1 MRLIAATSAAAGTLL
16 VTLGVLQSDD
26 RTAFSPHAEVPSAVH
41 RSSAS
46 ADIPADASAAD
57 LNGVVQQYCVRCH
70 SDARM
75 RGNLSLETFDV
86 ERSEE
91 QAEVAERMIR
101 KLRAGMMPPSSA
113 RRPGSDTLVVL
124 ASTLEQAMDEAAES
138 RPNPGSRVFQRLNR
152 ADYERSIMDLLGL
165 HVDASEYL
173 PADTRSANFDNIAD
187 VQMLSPTLMSAY
199 LNAASDVA
207 RFAIGDPD
215 AGEAESTYR
224 IPRLVS
230 QWERVEGA
238 PYGSRGGVSTM
249 HNFPADGTY
258 NFRVSFHHSPEG
270 KLYGQNEPGEQV
282 EISIDGERV
291 RLLPLDRFMAE
302 EDPGGNG
309 LVLETGPI
317 PVRAGPHRVSAVFIP
332 KERGPVDDLFSAHG
346 NSIAD
351 TQIGIGYG
359 IRTLP
364 HMRDLVI
371 RGPKETFG
379 VSETPVRRRIFT
391 CRPLSP
397 EEARPCAQS
406 IVTRIATQAYRRPLE
421 DVDLA
426 GLMQFYDQGAEEG
439 GFEAGVRR
447 ALEATLASPFFVFRF
462 EDAPGDVG
470 PGEIYELS
478 DVALASRLS
487 FFLWGAPPDEELLRI
502 AERGDLSS
510 EKEIRRQAER
520 MLQDPRA
527 EALGTRFAAQW
538 LRLQDLEQLH
548 PDVVLY
554 PDYDLRLAAAM
565 RRETELFFYN
575 LVAEDR
581 PILEL
586 LTADYTYANERL
598 ARHYGIPGVVGEDFR
613 KVAYPTN
620 QRRGILGHGSV
631 LAQTSLANRTS
642 PVNRG
647 KWVSEVLLGAP
658 PPPPPPDVPD
668 LDESAPDQGEGRML
682 STRER
687 MEQHRQNPTCNSCH
701 RLIDPIGLALDN
713 FDVVGQW
720 RIRENGVAVDPGG
733 ELYDGTPLAGPSDL
747 TDALVKY
754 ETPVLR
760 NFTAN
765 LMAFALGR
773 RVEYY
778 DMPTIRQIVRS
789 AEEHELRASSFI
801 LGVVESEAFR
811 MRRVAADVAQEFDE
825 NGSH

>member
-1 MRLIAATSAAAGTLL
+1 MRIIAATSAAAGALL
-16 VTLGVLQSDD
+16 VALGFQ
-26 RTAFSPHAEVPSAVH
+26 TEAVPSALQPVSYRH
-41 RSSAS
+41 AS
-46 ADIPADASAAD
+46 EIGGDEPADLDA
-57 LNGVVQQYCVRCH
+57 VVDQYCVRCH
-70 SDARM
+70 SDSRM

-86 ERSEE
+86 DRSESSP
-91 QAEVAERMIR
+91 EVAERIIR
-101 KLRAGMMPPSSA
+101 KLRAGMMPPSSS
-113 RRPGSDTLVVL
+113 RRPGGDTLVTL
-124 ASTLEQAMDEAAES
+124 AVTLEEAMDEAAKD

-165 HVDASEYL
+165 QVDAAQYL

-199 LNAASDVA
+199 LNAASDIA
-207 RFAIGDPD
+207 LFAVGDPD
-215 AGEAESTYR
+215 AAETESTYR

-238 PYGSRGGVSTM
+238 PYGSRGGVSTT

-291 RLLPLDRFMAE
+291 HLLPLDRFMAE

-332 KERGPVDDLFSAHG
+332 KERGPVDDLFSAHD

-379 VSETPVRRRIFT
+379 VSETPVRKRIFT

-397 EEARPCAQS
+397 EEARPCALD
-406 IVTRIATQAYRRPLE
+406 IVTRLATQAYRRPLE
-421 DVDLA
+421 PIDID
-426 GLMQFYDQGAEEG
+426 GLMQFYDEGAELG
-439 GFEAGVRR
+439 GFEMGVRN
-447 ALEATLASPFFVFRF
+447 ALEATLASPYFVFRF
-462 EDAPGDVG
+462 EDAPTDLE
-470 PGEIYELS
+470 PGETYQLS

-487 FFLWGAPPDEELLRI
+487 FFIWGAPPDEELLNL
-502 AERGDLSS
+502 AEEGDLSS
-510 EKEIRRQAER
+510 EKALRKQAER
-520 MLQDPRA
+520 MLADPRA

-538 LRLQDLEQLH
+538 LRLQDLEKLH

-554 PDYDLRLAAAM
+554 PDFDLRLADAM
-565 RRETELFFYN
+565 RRETALFFYN

-581 PILEL
+581 PVLEL
-586 LTADYTYANERL
+586 LTADYTFANERL
-598 ARHYGIPGVVGEDFR
+598 ARHYGIPGVVGDHFR
-613 KVAYPTN
+613 RVEYPTD

-658 PPPPPPDVPD
+658 PPPPPPDVPP
-668 LDESAPDQGEGRML
+668 LDESVSGEGQGRML
-682 STRER
+682 TTRER
-687 MEQHRQNPTCNSCH
+687 MEKHRENPTCNACH
-701 RLIDPIGLALDN
+701 SLIDPIGLALDN
-713 FDVVGQW
+713 YDVVGQW
-720 RIRENGVAVDPGG
+720 RIRENGAPVDPRG
-733 ELYDGTPLAGPSDL
+733 ELYDGTSLGGPSDL
-747 TDALVKY
+747 TDALLKY
-754 ETPVLR
+754 QIPVLR
-760 NFTAN
+760 NFTSN

-773 RVEYY
+773 RVEFF
-778 DMPTIRQIVRS
+778 DMPAVRKIVRE
-789 AEEHELRASSFI
+789 AEENGFRTSSFV
-801 LGVVESEAFR
+801 LGVVSSEAFR
-811 MRRVAADVAQEFDE
+811 MRRVASDVADDVDENE
-825 NGSH
+825 NGSR